1 MIFETN
7 RLRVR
12 KLHLKDLEG
21 FHKMQSNPKAMQYA
35 DGQVKSLELHVIE
48 IKELISKYTLANNVF
63 WIYAI
68 VQKSNDAFIGTVAL
82 VKEGTEDEIGY
93 RFLEE
98 YWNQGF
104 GFEVCDGLIS
114 YCRKQGLNKLIAF
127 SIDKN
132 KASVK
137 ILEKLNFKA
146 IQQLIAE
153 ELQLPETKY
162 ELYL

>member
-1 MIFETN
+1 
-7 RLRVR
+7 
-12 KLHLKDLEG
+12 
-21 FHKMQSNPKAMQYA
+21 
-35 DGQVKSLELHVIE
+35 
-48 IKELISKYTLANNVF
+48 
-63 WIYAI
+63 
-68 VQKSNDAFIGTVAL
+68 
-82 VKEGTEDEIGY
+82 
-93 RFLEE
+93 
-98 YWNQGF
+98 
-104 GFEVCDGLIS
+104 LIS
-114 YCRKQGLNKLIAF
+114 YCRKQGLTKLIAF